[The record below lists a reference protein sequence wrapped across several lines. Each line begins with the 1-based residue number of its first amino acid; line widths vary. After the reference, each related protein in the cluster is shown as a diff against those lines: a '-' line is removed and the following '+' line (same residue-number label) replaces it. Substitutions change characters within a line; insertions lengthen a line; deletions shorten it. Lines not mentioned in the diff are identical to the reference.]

1 MNHMEMC
8 IHEKV
13 MNEKAQSIA
22 HNAEISHLL
31 CSAVQNRLI
40 LKENTLFEA
49 IKAKNCI
56 LMCLRKRTKDV
67 AISIDLLKRAKF

>member
-22 HNAEISHLL
+22 HNAEISYLL
-31 CSAVQNRLI
+31 CSAVQNRLR
-40 LKENTLFEA
+40 LKEL
-49 IKAKNCI
+49 IK
-56 LMCLRKRTKDV
+56 LTE
-67 AISIDLLKRAKF
+67 